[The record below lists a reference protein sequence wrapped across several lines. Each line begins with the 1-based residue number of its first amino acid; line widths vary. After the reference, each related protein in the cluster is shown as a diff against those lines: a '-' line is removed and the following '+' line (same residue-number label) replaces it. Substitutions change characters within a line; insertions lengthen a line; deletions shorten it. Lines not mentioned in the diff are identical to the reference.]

1 MERYG
6 EAITAYPLRRLD
18 TGITIRRG
26 FGGLVPE
33 VEEREAAR
41 FNGYSWKEWRDLPHE
56 EKVDSVAYMRVKR
69 QIEAHEEDARAK
81 EMKRKA
87 RRK

>member
-56 EKVDSVAYMRVKR
+56 E
-69 QIEAHEEDARAK
+69 DARAK